1 MIKMLAVDIDGTIM
15 NWDLSISGKVK
26 SCLRT
31 LSENGIKVVIATG
44 RMYNSALLIAKEIG
58 INSPI
63 VCYQGALI
71 KDCQTGETIYDMSLE
86 ETTARKVIKDLKKD
100 KEFINIYINDKLYVE
115 EETDYI
121 SEYAITKKVD
131 YKVVGDFNSIEF
143 KSLNKI
149 LVMNKDPEKII
160 KLVKNLNHNYKDKV
174 FAVKSTPTYCEICNP
189 KATKGNAI
197 KFLANMWNIKQ
208 EEIMAAGDQD
218 NDIEMLKAAG
228 VKVAMGNATE
238 ELKAVANYIT
248 DSIDN
253 DGIVKAVEKFIEI
266 EDRKWNTESVKATT
280 FIN

>member
-15 NWDLSISGKVK
+15 NWDLTISGRVK

-31 LSENGIKVVIATG
+31 LTENGIKVVIATG
-44 RMYNSALLIAKEIG
+44 RMYNSALIIAKEIG
-58 INSPI
+58 IETPV

-71 KDCQTGETIYDMSLE
+71 KDCLTGKTLYEMPLE

-100 KEFINIYINDKLYVE
+100 KEFINIYINDELYVE

-121 SEYAITKKVD
+121 SEYSITKKVN
-131 YKVVGDFNSIEF
+131 YKVVGDFDNIEF

-160 KLVKNLNHNYKDKV
+160 KLVKNLNHTYKGKV

-189 KATKGNAI
+189 QATKGNAI
-197 KFLANMWNIKQ
+197 RFLANEWGIKQ

-218 NDIEMLKAAG
+218 NDIEMLLAAG
-228 VKVAMGNATE
+228 VKVAMGNATP
-238 ELKAVANYIT
+238 ELKNVATYIT
-248 DSIDN
+248 DTIDN

-266 EDRKWNTESVKATT
+266 EDMKWNTELVKDTT